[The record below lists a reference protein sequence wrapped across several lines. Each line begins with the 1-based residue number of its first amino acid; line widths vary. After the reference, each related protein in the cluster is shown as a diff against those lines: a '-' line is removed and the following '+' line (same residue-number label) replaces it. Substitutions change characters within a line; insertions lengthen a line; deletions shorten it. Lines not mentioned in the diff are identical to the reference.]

1 MDKRIKSGIICIG
14 ILLLSFSKPAAE
26 VTATIYHAVPGQTD
40 DTPDRTA
47 TNFKID
53 LNNPAKHRIIAV
65 SRDLEKI
72 GFRMNTVVAVSNAG
86 QMNGIYIIRDRMNR
100 RWKKRIDFLVNED
113 VRGGKWNNV
122 KIIKASIKSATI
134 GY

>member
-1 MDKRIKSGIICIG
+1 MDKRIKTGIICVG
-14 ILLLSFSKPAAE
+14 ILLLSFSKPATE

-53 LNNPAKHRIIAV
+53 LENPEKHRIIAV

-72 GFRMNTVVAVSNAG
+72 GFKMNTVVAVSNAG
-86 QMNGIYIIRDRMNR
+86 KMDGIYIIRDRMNR
-100 RWKKRIDFLVNED
+100 RWKRRIDFLVN
-113 VRGGKWNNV
+113 RKMKGGKWNNV
-122 KIIKASIKSATI
+122 KIIKASSKSATI